1 MNTESLLCDEL
12 WLSDPASTADCYSDR
27 KPKQCN
33 ILESC
38 ECECDGTSF
47 YKTKEE
53 CEEAAII
60 CLDKELSYMPEPGY
74 VEYLDKSNNLPHF
87 RFRAVQWLIK
97 SRSRLNLSFGTF
109 FNAANYLDRFISMHQ
124 FHEWKY
130 WMVELVSVACLSIA
144 SKFNDTSSPSLHEIQ
159 MEELDYSF
167 QSSTIRRME
176 LTLLQSLG
184 WRLGCITTY
193 SYVELLLTNFD
204 SFEFH
209 LHNELTTLVTK
220 LLLGAVLDARLLKYQ
235 PSVVAVSAL
244 WCSLDELT
252 ASSCAHVA
260 FITRLFN
267 QEQKDDVVKCNM
279 IMKSRLVDPLSNLI
293 GCGQP
298 YSNWPSSPVTV
309 LLRERID
316 IYDCQVDLSIFNQMQ
331 MQMPGSNVTNNLESF
346 KKRRK
351 E

>member
-87 RFRAVQWLIK
+87 RFRAIQWLIK
-97 SRSRLNLSFGTF
+97 
-109 FNAANYLDRFISMHQ
+109 
-124 FHEWKY
+124 EWKY